1 MVKRLVRARHLFG
14 YRVVV
19 LRLVWCLSGDFGV
32 FYGTC
37 RPAEFSQPSARQEAS
52 GGIDEAFPRRCH
64 DRSQQSPHARPDTK
78 PDMEAATSGKIV
90 SAVMI
95 DIDYFKKVND
105 IHGHLDGN
113 NCIQTVSS
121 VANDSVGP
129 CGAVFRYGGEQA
141 ARLASRIREAVQQL
155 ATPPPGSPYHV
166 VTISAGIAT
175 AAVSE
180 VSLPQLLERAD
191 DVLYQTK
198 RSGRNTLRK
207 WNSSPIKEEN

>member
-1 MVKRLVRARHLFG
+1 
-14 YRVVV
+14 
-19 LRLVWCLSGDFGV
+19 
-32 FYGTC
+32 
-37 RPAEFSQPSARQEAS
+37 
-52 GGIDEAFPRRCH
+52 
-64 DRSQQSPHARPDTK
+64 
-78 PDMEAATSGKIV
+78 
-90 SAVMI
+90 MI

-129 CGAVFRYGGEQA
+129 CGAVFRYGGEEILVLLPDHGGEQA

-155 ATPPPGSPYHV
+155 ATPPPGSPYQV